1 MINFSM
7 ILNFNLPP
15 ACRRLCNANEGMLLR
30 ADSAL
35 STAYLHF
42 YYDRPNYP
50 TRQPTRI
57 PQFQPLD
64 DNGRVQLT
72 YDNHVTYVRI
82 PGTLNSQ
89 IGLQNYSESVSQIV
103 DRVVRLKWEQ
113 HTWTPHASGNR
124 DCDTISLD
132 STVVSLHWNN
142 CVRKVL
148 DEDFDDPQYEIK
160 LI

>member
-1 MINFSM
+1 MIDFSM
-7 ILNFNLPP
+7 ILNLNIRPN
-15 ACRRLCNANEGMLLR
+15 CRRLCNANEGMLLR

-42 YYDRPNYP
+42 YYDKTNYDHHK
-50 TRQPTRI
+50 TRI
-57 PQFQPLD
+57 PQFKYLD
-64 DNGRVQLT
+64 DSRSRVQLS
-72 YDNHVTYVRI
+72 YDNHVTDIRI

-89 IGLQNYSESVSQIV
+89 VGLQNYNESVSQIV

-113 HTWTPHASGNR
+113 HTQTPHARENR

-132 STVVSLHWNN
+132 STAVSLNWNN